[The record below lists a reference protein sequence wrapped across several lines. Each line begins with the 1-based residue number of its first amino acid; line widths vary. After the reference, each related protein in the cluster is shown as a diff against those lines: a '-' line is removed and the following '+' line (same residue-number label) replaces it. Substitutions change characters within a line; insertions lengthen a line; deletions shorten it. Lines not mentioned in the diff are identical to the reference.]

1 MKLHGSIPALVTPFK
16 GGVVDLDGLASLV
29 DFQVEEG
36 SGGIVACGT
45 TGEASTMTLEERA
58 AVVRAVVQRVHGRI
72 PVIAGTGSNDTRATI
87 AQTRAARE
95 WGADAALV
103 VTPYYN
109 KPTQEGLF
117 LHYKAVAEATDL
129 PVILYNVPGR
139 TSVSFTPET
148 VARVAQLPRV
158 VAIKEASGSL
168 DFVTQLRNLSDIPI
182 LSGEDSLTFPMI
194 AMGAVGVVSVV
205 ANILPKETAA
215 LCSKALAGD
224 LTGARAIHQRLF
236 PVIKALFIE
245 SNPIPVKTALR
256 LMGRGNGEVR
266 LPLCAMSSENESKL
280 KAALAQL
287 GIL

>member
-1 MKLHGSIPALVTPFK
+1 MKLQGSIPALVTPFK
-16 GGVVDLDGLASLV
+16 GGAVDLDGLASLV
-29 DFQVEEG
+29 DFQVDEG

-58 AVVRAVVQRVHGRI
+58 AVVRAVAQRVHGRI
-72 PVIAGTGSNDTRATI
+72 PVIAGTGSNDTRSTI
-87 AQTRAARE
+87 AQTRAAKE

-109 KPTQEGLF
+109 KPTQEGLY
-117 LHYKAVAEATDL
+117 LHYKAVAEATEL

-148 VARVAQLPRV
+148 VARVAKLPRV

-168 DFVTQLRNLSDIPI
+168 DFVTQLRNLSDIPV
-182 LSGEDSLTFPMI
+182 LSGEDTLTFPMI
-194 AMGAVGVVSVV
+194 CMGAVGVVSVV

-215 LCSKALAGD
+215 MCSKALAGD
-224 LTGARAIHQRLF
+224 LAGARAIHQRLF
-236 PVIKALFIE
+236 PVIKALFLE
-245 SNPIPVKTALR
+245 SNPIPVKTALK
-256 LMGRGNGEVR
+256 LMGRGNGELR
-266 LPLCAMSSENESKL
+266 LPLCAMAPENESKL
-280 KAALAQL
+280 QAALAQL

>member
-1 MKLHGSIPALVTPFK
+1 MKLSGSIPALVTPFK
-16 GGVVDLDGLASLV
+16 GGAVDMDALSSLV
-29 DFQVEEG
+29 DFQVAEG

-45 TGEASTMTLEERA
+45 TGEASTMSLEERA
-58 AVVRAVVQRVHGRI
+58 AVVRAVAQRVHGRI

-87 AQTRAARE
+87 AQTRAAKE

-117 LHYKAVAEATDL
+117 LHYRAVVEATDL
-129 PVILYNVPGR
+129 PIVLYNVPGR

-148 VARVAQLPRV
+148 VARIAKLPRI

-168 DFVTQLRNLSDIPI
+168 DFVTQLRNLCDVPI

-194 AMGAVGVVSVV
+194 CMGAVGVISVV
-205 ANILPKETAA
+205 ANILPRETAA
-215 LCSKALAGD
+215 LCSTALAGD
-224 LTGARAIHQRLF
+224 LPAARAIHQRLF

-256 LMGRGNGEVR
+256 LMGRGNGEMR
-266 LPLCAMSSENESKL
+266 LPLCAMAPEHEAKL
-280 KAALAQL
+280 KDTLAHL
-287 GIL
+287 GIV